1 MIRLATTADAGAIAA
16 IYRPIVERTAISFET
31 AAPTEAEMAQRI
43 LATLAYAPW
52 LVCAQPGDLLGY
64 AYASRH
70 RERAAYQWAV
80 DVSVYVD
87 ERHRRKGVAQALYT
101 SLFELLRRQGFYS
114 AHAGIALPNPA
125 SVGVHEALGF
135 RPVGVY
141 RAVGYKMGGWHDVGW
156 WQLPLREHDG
166 APRPPLRLDEA
177 ARDPGWPDA
186 LASGL
191 THLRA

>member
-1 MIRLATTADAGAIAA
+1 MIRLATSADAAAIAA
-16 IYRPIVERTAISFET
+16 IYGPIVEGTTISFET
-31 AAPTEAEMAQRI
+31 TAPTEAEIARRI
-43 LATLAYAPW
+43 AATLAYAPW
-52 LVCAQPGDLLGY
+52 LVCAQPGDVLGY

-101 SLFELLRRQGFYS
+101 SLFEILKRQGFYS

-135 RPVGVY
+135 RPVGIY
-141 RAVGYKMGGWHDVGW
+141 RSVGYKMGAWHDVGW
-156 WQLPLREHDG
+156 WQLPLRERDG
-166 APRPPLRLDEA
+166 APRPPLGLDEA
-177 ARDPGWPDA
+177 ARDPGWQDA

-191 THLRA
+191 PRLRT

>member
-1 MIRLATTADAGAIAA
+1 MIRLATSADAAAIAA
-16 IYRPIVERTAISFET
+16 IYGPIVEGTTISFET
-31 AAPTEAEMAQRI
+31 AAPTEAEIARRI
-43 LATLAYAPW
+43 AGTLAYAPW
-52 LVCAQPGDLLGY
+52 LVCAQRGDVLGY

-101 SLFELLRRQGFYS
+101 SLFEILRRQGFYS

-135 RPVGVY
+135 RPVGIY
-141 RAVGYKMGGWHDVGW
+141 RSVGYKMGAWHDVGW
-156 WQLPLREHDG
+156 WQLPLREPDG
-166 APRPPLRLDEA
+166 APRPPLGLDEA
-177 ARDPGWPDA
+177 ARDPGWQDA

-191 THLRA
+191 PRLRT